1 MFSVECK
8 LKTDDVYYYP
18 FESKQ
23 KRIPK
28 NSDFT
33 IFFRPKIIK
42 KKVATAEC
50 TLLRM
55 MSRSDQPHH
64 YSWPGVRE
72 IQPFD
77 TEIINE
83 LNER

>member
-8 LKTDDVYYYP
+8 LKTDNIYAYP

-23 KRIPK
+23 KRILK

-33 IFFRPKIIK
+33 ILFRLKIIIQ
-42 KKVATAEC
+42 KVAIAEC

-77 TEIINE
+77 TEINNK
-83 LNER
+83 LNEC